1 LADGSVDGFVEDSV
15 EGSVVG
21 CGACLGAPH
30 AEHAMN
36 NNNMAILGV
45 KMCTVFIEKE
55 FIYINLA

>member
-1 LADGSVDGFVEDSV
+1 MDGFVEDSV

-21 CGACLGAPH
+21 CGAWLGAPH